1 MLKYLKK
8 YVSEGDMDIREKLN
22 LDREGLIEH
31 GPITIVALGDSVT
44 HGAFGPGEVDQDKVY
59 HRLLAQRIS
68 KIRSYVPVN
77 VINAGIGA
85 TNAKMA
91 IPRLEKQVFT
101 HNPDLVTVCFG
112 LNDVNVSLEDF
123 SDALRTIFGE
133 CIKRGIECI
142 FLTPNMLN
150 TYTHDDTHPDHVSY
164 SKVTAKKQSEG
175 VMDRCVETAKAVAEE
190 MGVKVA
196 DAYAVW
202 KERAKTEDTTLL
214 LANRINHPIREMHEV
229 FADVLMD
236 AIFGDRVCGKRDNS
250 STMYDGK

>member
-1 MLKYLKK
+1 
-8 YVSEGDMDIREKLN
+8 MDIREKLK

-44 HGAFGPGEVDQDKVY
+44 HGAFGPGEIDQDRVY

-91 IPRLEKQVFT
+91 VARLDSQVFL

-112 LNDVNVSLEDF
+112 LNDVNDKLEDF
-123 SDALRTIFGE
+123 TGALRTIFGE
-133 CIKRGIECI
+133 CNKRGIECI

-150 TYTHDDTHPDHVSY
+150 THVADDTPPDHVNY
-164 SKVTAKKQSEG
+164 ATVTAKKQSEG
-175 VMDRCVETAKAVAEE
+175 IMDACMDAARAVARE
-190 MGVKVA
+190 MGVKIA
-196 DAYAVW
+196 DAYAEW
-202 KERAKTEDTTLL
+202 KKLSETEDTTKL
-214 LANRINHPIREMHEV
+214 LANRINHPVREMHEL
-229 FADVLMD
+229 FCDVLMKTIFKD
-236 AIFGDRVCGKRDNS
+236 AAETGQKNS